1 MKRIVDL
8 INDGADEL
16 ERKQKRDA
24 SRQGPEARSGN
35 GPYSGFYNT
44 RSANTWGKASE
55 EYRKEIEEE
64 LFADPKNRGFY
75 NIVAY
80 AIATLQAGDV
90 RAARAFAK
98 EIEKK
103 YQIRNAGTYRQS
115 EKGIESRTGTSAGII
130 SRA

>member
-1 MKRIVDL
+1 MKKIIDL

-64 LFADPKNRGFY
+64 LFSNPKNRGFY

-80 AIATLQAGDV
+80 AITTLKAGDV
-90 RAARAFAK
+90 KAARAFAR
-98 EIEKK
+98 EIENR
-103 YQIRNAGTYRQS
+103 YQIRSAGRIPHD
-115 EKGIESRTGTSAGII
+115 EKEIESRTASAGII
-130 SRA
+130 TRT